1 MVKHHLRNNLS
12 PGSYT
17 VDITNDNGC
26 VISDSITINEP
37 QLLFSNYRS
46 EDVSCFGGNNGFAT
60 INIFGGIPDYNI
72 NFLGNNQQLV
82 NGINMF
88 NTDTILSYGTY
99 IFSISDSNS
108 CTITD
113 SLIINEPNTLTSN
126 YITNNVSCNGLSDG
140 SATISIN
147 GGITDYNIN
156 VAGFNQN
163 LTGGLNS
170 FSIPPILLA
179 GDYPYSITDSNSC
192 ILNDTITI
200 KNLLSYFC
208 C

>member
-1 MVKHHLRNNLS
+1 
-12 PGSYT
+12 
-17 VDITNDNGC
+17 
-26 VISDSITINEP
+26 
-37 QLLFSNYRS
+37 
-46 EDVSCFGGNNGFAT
+46 
-60 INIFGGIPDYNI
+60 
-72 NFLGNNQQLV
+72 
-82 NGINMF
+82 MF

-126 YITNNVSCNGLSDG
+126 YITNDVSCNGLSDG

-163 LTGGLNS
+163 LTGGLNL
-170 FSIPPILLA
+170 FSIPPMLLA

-200 KNLLSYFC
+200 NEPLVISVVDSINNVSCNGLSNGIAILNISGGTTPYTENWGANSPVALSAGSFFYTIVDDNGC
-208 C
+208 G